1 MSYRI
6 YVNDYQCLGNN
17 EFPEV
22 LRKAL
27 NKQGAKIYPSN
38 DYSFHNFEIKELQ
51 PIVEALET
59 YIIEKEEWYIK
70 NNYGSIADFKTILD
84 ECKNKNLT
92 YKISNLVECGYMF
105 VTYNFLKAIN
115 EDYKTEWDFDKKRE
129 IYKIKE
135 GHHVFMSGY

>member
-1 MSYRI
+1 MSYRV

-27 NKQGAKIYPSN
+27 NKQGARIYPSN
-38 DYSFHNFEIKELQ
+38 DCIFHNFEIKELQ
-51 PIVEALET
+51 PIIEALEQ
-59 YIIEKEEWYIK
+59 YIIEKEEWYIN

-92 YKISNLVECGYMF
+92 YRISNLVECGYMF
-105 VTYNFLKAIN
+105 VTYNFLKAIDK
-115 EDYKTEWDFDKKRE
+115 DYRTEWDFDKKRA
-129 IYKIKE
+129 IYKVKE
-135 GHHVFMSGY
+135 GHHIYMSGY

>member
-6 YVNDYQCLGNN
+6 YVNNYQCLGNN

-38 DYSFHNFEIKELQ
+38 DFIFHDFEIKELQ
-51 PIVEALET
+51 PIIEALEQ
-59 YIIEKEEWYIK
+59 YIFEIDERISKRHNGVGLGDFTEKFQKWKQRNYTDEVQNMIE
-70 NNYGSIADFKTILD
+70 F
-84 ECKNKNLT
+84 
-92 YKISNLVECGYMF
+92 GYMF
-105 VTYNFLKAIN
+105 ITVNFLNAIKD
-115 EDYKTEWDFDKKRE
+115 DYEIDYSGDKI

-135 GHHVFMSGY
+135 GHHIYMSGF

>member
-6 YVNDYQCLGNN
+6 YVNNYQCLGNN

-38 DYSFHNFEIKELQ
+38 DFIFHDFEIKELQ
-51 PIVEALET
+51 PIIEALEQCIFEIDERISRRHNGVGLGDFT
-59 YIIEKEEWYIK
+59 EKFQKWK
-70 NNYGSIADFKTILD
+70 QRNYTD
-84 ECKNKNLT
+84 EVQNM
-92 YKISNLVECGYMF
+92 IECGYMF
-105 VTYNFLKAIN
+105 ITVNFLNAIKD
-115 EDYKTEWDFDKKRE
+115 DYEIDYSGDKI

-135 GHHVFMSGY
+135 GHHVYMSGF

>member
-6 YVNDYQCLGNN
+6 YVNNYQCLGNN

-38 DYSFHNFEIKELQ
+38 DYSFHDFEIKELQ
-51 PIVEALET
+51 PIIEALEEC
-59 YIIEKEEWYIK
+59 IFEI
-70 NNYGSIADFKTILD
+70 D
-84 ECKNKNLT
+84 E
-92 YKISNLVECGYMF
+92 KISKRHNGVGLGDYTEEFQKWKQKNYTYEVENMIEFGYMF
-105 VTYNFLKAIN
+105 ITVNFLNAIKD
-115 EDYKTEWDFDKKRE
+115 DYEIDYFDDKI

-135 GHHVFMSGY
+135 GHHVYMSGF

>member
-27 NKQGAKIYPSN
+27 NKQGAKIYPNN

-59 YIIEKEEWYIK
+59 YITEKEEWYIK

-92 YKISNLVECGYMF
+92 YRISNLVECGYMF